1 MTDDKEMVLSSVE
14 LFINNIL
21 YDMKNVSMKTTKMD
35 ILSHIEAWEN
45 ELLTIKLF
53 IKD

>member
-1 MTDDKEMVLSSVE
+1 MADDKEMIIGSVE
-14 LFINNIL
+14 LFIDNIL
-21 YDMKNVSMKTTKMD
+21 YDMKNVNMKTKKTD
-35 ILSHIEAWEN
+35 LLAHIEAWEN